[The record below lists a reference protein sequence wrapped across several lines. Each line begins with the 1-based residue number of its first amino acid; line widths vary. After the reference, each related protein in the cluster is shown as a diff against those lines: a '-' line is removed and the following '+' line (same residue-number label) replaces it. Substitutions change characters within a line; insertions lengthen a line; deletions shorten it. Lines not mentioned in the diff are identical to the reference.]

1 MQAPTYIP
9 VTVSLKY
16 CDAMKHEAERKHE
29 DKKEEVFIDT
39 GTELKY
45 LTEM

>member
-1 MQAPTYIP
+1 
-9 VTVSLKY
+9 
-16 CDAMKHEAERKHE
+16 MKHEAERKHE

-45 LTEM
+45 LTERKRYGISEYSETISNLGT